1 MFLKYLDSY
10 FIKIRTSQHKN
21 IHTYVLNKR
30 LEKVLCPVFR
40 ALTQCLGNTGLAW
53 AVKHRKNSQLL
64 GVQKRIQKV
73 KGHYNRLLIM
83 FTCTVCKS
91 KSCSYY
97 VNLWCSNYG
106 TLGLPLVVCR
116 AFAVT
121 CQWSHLDLCWFFF
134 YLTEVPSVVLLHVL
148 LYLYLGHAGGTW
160 APPSGTQRDL
170 IPTGTMW
177 LAVIY
182 CHLLFNLGNIWS
194 VFSSAYT
201 VYVCWRYLESPD
213 FFFGEMVRGVKSCRT
228 MLPRECSTF
237 RKTASTPELD
247 QRNKAC
253 RTTWYYWVNGMI
265 EEGGAV
271 AHTVQKLHQD

>member
-1 MFLKYLDSY
+1 MYSVQVKILLLLCQSVVFKLWYTWAPSSGMQGFCCYLSM
-10 FIKIRTSQHKN
+10 
-21 IHTYVLNKR
+21 V
-30 LEKVLCPVFR
+30 
-40 ALTQCLGNTGLAW
+40 
-53 AVKHRKNSQLL
+53 
-64 GVQKRIQKV
+64 
-73 KGHYNRLLIM
+73 
-83 FTCTVCKS
+83 
-91 KSCSYY
+91 
-97 VNLWCSNYG
+97 
-106 TLGLPLVVCR
+106 TLGLVLV
-116 AFAVT
+116 
-121 CQWSHLDLCWFFF
+121 FF